1 MYGRRPGITLFG
13 GEATHSTGRSMS
25 GIHYKVEKD
34 GRMKLFTEEYTELKE
49 FIDNN
54 FMKPLVKKNMRLIKL
69 NAFNFEYLI
78 KKLKN
83 FSLMYKDAEI
93 FLQLIETIKATMEIT
108 DENDRLNEIVY
119 GQTGET
125 RLEFHTKAV
134 EFLPEYQIYCSLY
147 GPPKEF
153 DSFDTDKLDD
163 IKLVLKRNP
172 ALTYREFMIKFGL
185 TVENIQHQN
194 TKHQKEKQAQIR
206 WKDLPDDPQER
217 RALKLAGHKFIS

>member
-34 GRMKLFTEEYTELKE
+34 GRMKLYTEEYSELKE

-83 FSLMYKDAEI
+83 FALMYKDAEV

-119 GQTGET
+119 GQSGET

-153 DSFDTDKLDD
+153 DSFDTNKLDD

-172 ALTYREFMIKFGL
+172 ALTYRDFMIKFGL
-185 TVENIQHQN
+185 TVENIHFQN
-194 TKHQKEKQAQIR
+194 NKHQKEKQAEIR
-206 WKDLPDDPQER
+206 WKDLPDDPQQR
-217 RALKLAGHKFIS
+217 RALKLAGHKFIA

>member
-1 MYGRRPGITLFG
+1 
-13 GEATHSTGRSMS
+13 
-25 GIHYKVEKD
+25 
-34 GRMKLFTEEYTELKE
+34 MKLFTEEYTELKE

-217 RALKLAGHKFIS
+217 RALKLAGHKFIA

>member
-1 MYGRRPGITLFG
+1 MYCRRPGITLFG
-13 GEATHSTGRSMS
+13 GEASRAGRSMS

-34 GRMKLFTEEYTELKE
+34 GRMKLYTEEYSELKE
-49 FIDNN
+49 FIDEN

-78 KKLKN
+78 KKLKA
-83 FSLMYKDAEI
+83 FALMYKDAEI

-119 GQTGET
+119 GQSSET

-147 GPPKEF
+147 GPPEEF
-153 DSFDTDKLDD
+153 DAFDMDKLDD

-185 TVENIQHQN
+185 SVENIHFQN
-194 TKHQKEKQAQIR
+194 VKHKKEKQSEIR

-217 RALKLAGHKFIS
+217 RALKLAGHRFVA

>member
-13 GEATHSTGRSMS
+13 GESSRAGRSMS
-25 GIHYKVEKD
+25 GIHYTVEKD
-34 GRMKLFTEEYTELKE
+34 GRMKLYTEEYSELKE
-49 FIDNN
+49 FIDEN
-54 FMKPLVKKNMRLIKL
+54 FMKPLVRKKMRLIKL

-78 KKLKN
+78 KKLKA

-119 GQTGET
+119 GQSAET

-147 GPPKEF
+147 GPPTDFDAFDKE
-153 DSFDTDKLDD
+153 KLDN
-163 IKLVLKRNP
+163 IKIVLKRNP
-172 ALTYREFMIKFGL
+172 ALTYRQFMIKFGL
-185 TVENIQHQN
+185 TVENINFQN
-194 TKHQKEKQAQIR
+194 IKHEKEKQSEIR
-206 WKDLPDDPQER
+206 WQDLPDDPQER

>member
-1 MYGRRPGITLFG
+1 MFGRRPGITLFG
-13 GEATHSTGRSMS
+13 GEASRSGRSLS

-34 GRMKLFTEEYTELKE
+34 GRMKLFTEEYSELKE
-49 FIDNN
+49 FIDDN

-83 FSLMYKDAEI
+83 FALMYKDAEV

-119 GQTGET
+119 GQSQET

-147 GPPKEF
+147 GPPQEF

-172 ALTYREFMIKFGL
+172 ALTYRDFMIKFGL
-185 TVENIQHQN
+185 TVENIQAQN
-194 TKHQKEKQAQIR
+194 DKYQKQKQAEIR
-206 WKDLPDDPQER
+206 WQDLPDDPQER
-217 RALKLAGHKFIS
+217 RALKLAGHRFIA

>member
-13 GEATHSTGRSMS
+13 GEASVSGRTMS

-34 GRMKLFTEEYTELKE
+34 GRMKLYTEEYSELKE
-49 FIDNN
+49 FIDEN

-83 FSLMYKDAEI
+83 FALMYKDAEI

-119 GQTGET
+119 GQSQET

-147 GPPKEF
+147 GPPRDF
-153 DSFDTDKLDD
+153 DAFDRDKLDN

-185 TVENIQHQN
+185 TVENMHFQN
-194 TKHQKEKQAQIR
+194 VKHQKEKQSEIR
-206 WKDLPDDPQER
+206 WQDLPDDPQER
-217 RALKLAGHKFIS
+217 RALKLAGHRFVA

>member
-34 GRMKLFTEEYTELKE
+34 GRMKLYTDEYSELKE

-78 KKLKN
+78 KKLKA
-83 FSLMYKDAEI
+83 FALMYKDAEV

-119 GQTGET
+119 GQSQET

-153 DSFDTDKLDD
+153 DSFDTSKLDD

-172 ALTYREFMIKFGL
+172 ALTYRDFMIKFGL
-185 TVENIQHQN
+185 TVENIHFQN
-194 TKHQKEKQAQIR
+194 VKHQKEKAAEIR

-217 RALKLAGHKFIS
+217 RALKLAGHKFIA